1 MKRNIQNKKTK
12 YLKYLFG
19 VAVIIWMCVIFWFS
33 AQPAVKSTQ
42 MSLTFGRKI
51 CSIFVPGYSK
61 LSEKKQYTMAEN
73 IEFPV
78 RKSAHAS
85 EYALLAMLCCGLFMI
100 ENKNKKSSKY
110 FVFSWMIAV
119 LYACTD
125 EYHQLFV
132 PGRSGQLRDVMIDAV
147 GAAVGVLFIKFVI
160 YRFRILRKK

>member
-1 MKRNIQNKKTK
+1 MKRNIQNKKPK

-33 AQPAVKSTQ
+33 AQPAVKSAQ

-78 RKSAHAS
+78 RKSAH
-85 EYALLAMLCCGLFMI
+85 GLFMI

-132 PGRSGQLRDVMIDAV
+132 PGRSGQLRYVMIDAV
-147 GAAVGVLFIKFVI
+147 GAAVGALFIKFVI
-160 YRFRILRKK
+160 YRFRIIRKK

>member
-1 MKRNIQNKKTK
+1 
-12 YLKYLFG
+12 
-19 VAVIIWMCVIFWFS
+19 
-33 AQPAVKSTQ
+33 
-42 MSLTFGRKI
+42 
-51 CSIFVPGYSK
+51 
-61 LSEKKQYTMAEN
+61 MAEN

-132 PGRSGQLRDVMIDAV
+132 PGRSGLLRDVMIDAV
-147 GAAVGVLFIKFVI
+147 GAAVGALFIKFVI
-160 YRFRILRKK
+160 YRFRIIRKK

>member
-1 MKRNIQNKKTK
+1 MKRNIQNKKTI
-12 YLKYLFG
+12 YLKYFFG
-19 VAVIIWMCVIFWFS
+19 VTAIIWMCVIFWFS
-33 AQPAVKSTQ
+33 AQPAAESTQ
-42 MSLTFGRKI
+42 MSMTFGRKI

-85 EYALLAMLCCGLFMI
+85 EYALLAMLWCGWFVLG
-100 ENKNKKSSKY
+100 NKKEKSGKSLL
-110 FVFSWMIAV
+110 FPWMIAA

-132 PGRSGQLRDVMIDAV
+132 PGRSGQLRDVMIDAA

-160 YRFRILRKK
+160 YRFRIIRKK